1 MIANVTL
8 PWYSDFEVKS
18 MVGQRIRLLRE
29 ERKLS
34 QAMLAEALLC
44 SRMTINNYET
54 GKRVPDMD
62 FVLSAAAYFGVTVEY
77 LSGRTEFRDKDDMEV
92 SIQRAEQLMEV
103 AQKLPQGETQKL
115 LFYFTKA
122 LEKAQETGLEGATI
136 SALSNCAVQL
146 RRLMLA
152 YDVMQRAM
160 AAQTQELLLKN
171 VSRAA
176 VRAAAKDKTS
186 AFSQGVYET
195 AKALA
200 SSAELL
206 GEEMKR
212 LQEEELER
220 LLG

>member
-1 MIANVTL
+1 
-8 PWYSDFEVKS
+8 

-34 QAMLAEALLC
+34 QAMLAEALSC

-54 GKRVPDMD
+54 EKRIPDMD

-77 LSGRTEFRDKDDMEV
+77 LSGRTEFRDKDDMEISV
-92 SIQRAEQLMEV
+92 QRAEQLMEIV
-103 AQKLPQGETQKL
+103 QKLPQGETQKL

-122 LEKAQETGLEGATI
+122 LEKSCETGLEDATI
-136 SALSNCAVQL
+136 SALSSCAVQL

-152 YDVMQRAM
+152 YDSMKKAM
-160 AAQTQELLLKN
+160 DAQTQELLLKN

-176 VRAAAKDKTS
+176 VRSAAKDKTS
-186 AFSQGVYET
+186 AFSQSIYET

-200 SSAELL
+200 ASAELL
-206 GEEMKR
+206 GEEMKVR
-212 LQEEELER
+212 QEEELEK
-220 LLG
+220 LLR